1 MMIDFKQA
9 EAKLIAAGK
18 RLDALNLAPA
28 TSGNYSIRLSDK
40 EIVITESGNHKGKLQ
55 HGDFLRVDMEGKPLE
70 DKKPSAETLLH
81 CQLYKCY
88 EKAQAILHTH
98 SVAGTVLTRFFD
110 DQAFITLTGYEMLKI
125 YPGNAK
131 NTHDISVHI
140 PVFDNTQDMVELSAR
155 VDPVLQER
163 PDLSVYLI
171 RGHGLYAWGE
181 TIEQAEYI
189 TEATEMMLKC
199 ELETLKL
206 KGAMR

>member
-1 MMIDFKQA
+1 
-9 EAKLIAAGK
+9 
-18 RLDALNLAPA
+18 LDHLGLAPA
-28 TSGNYSIRLSDK
+28 TSGNYSIRLNDK
-40 EIVITESGNHKGKLQ
+40 EIAVTVSGNHKGKLKS
-55 HGDFLRVDMEGKPLE
+55 GDFLRVDMDGKALE

-81 CQLYKCY
+81 CQIYKCY
-88 EKAQAILHTH
+88 EKAHAILHTH
-98 SVAGTVLTRFFD
+98 SVAGTVLTRFFAD
-110 DQAFITLTGYEMLKI
+110 KDFITLKGYEMLKI
-125 YPGNAK
+125 YPGNTM

-140 PVFDNTQDMVELSAR
+140 PVFDNTQDMVELASR
-155 VDPVLQER
+155 VDIVLEER

-189 TEATEMMLKC
+189 TEATEMMLRC